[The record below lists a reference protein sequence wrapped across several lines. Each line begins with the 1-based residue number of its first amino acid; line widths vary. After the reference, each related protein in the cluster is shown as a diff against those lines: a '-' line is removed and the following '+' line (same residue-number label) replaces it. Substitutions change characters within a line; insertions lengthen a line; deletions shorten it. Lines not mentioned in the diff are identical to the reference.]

1 MNWKVK
7 KFLCNLL
14 ALTAFN
20 RTRRR
25 QIRDNLMFFDFIKQI
40 NIPPVVLPS
49 VPEKSKTKI
58 NIAFCS
64 DKRGIKLMAVTIKSL
79 LNVSQGRCDYNIFC
93 VVDSDIDLKEKE
105 ILEKLVKDSGSSIK
119 FLEPNSDFD
128 KSYLEGWTKAIYYRT
143 MLPELLPDV
152 DKIIYADIDVIF
164 CNDLIEAYNF
174 DMGNN
179 YIAGVK
185 TFADGYINS
194 GFLIMNLKQIRK
206 DKLYKK
212 WLEVSQRERY
222 PNPDQDLLNYTCQG
236 RILYLPLKY
245 NFQPMDGAN
254 IYKCHS
260 RCEISDIQYHLIVLH
275 FSNWMKPWHDK
286 KKRPIFSDLWWKH
299 AKQTGLW

>member
-1 MNWKVK
+1 MNWKLK
-7 KFLCNLL
+7 KFFCNIL
-14 ALTAFN
+14 ALTGST

-25 QIRDNLMFFDFIKQI
+25 QIRDRLMFYDFIKEV
-40 NIPPVVLPS
+40 NIPNVVKPS
-49 VPEKSKTKI
+49 TPAKSKTKI
-58 NIAFCS
+58 NVAFCS
-64 DKRGIKLMAVTIKSL
+64 DKRGINLAAVTIKSL
-79 LNVSQGRCDYNIFC
+79 LNVSAGKCDYNIYC
-93 VVDSDIDLKEKE
+93 VIDEDVSAKERKS
-105 ILEKLVKDSGSSIK
+105 LNDLVKGTLSTIT
-119 FLEPNSDFD
+119 FLKPNKDFD
-128 KSYLEGWTKAIYYRT
+128 KSYLCRWTKAIYYRT
-143 MLPELLPDV
+143 MLPDLLPDV

-164 CNDLIEAYNF
+164 CNDLIEAYNL

-212 WLEVSQRERY
+212 WIEVSQREKY
-222 PNPDQDLLNYTCQG
+222 PNPDQDLLNYTCKG

-254 IYKCHS
+254 IFKCHAPW
-260 RCEISDIQYHLIVLH
+260 EIQDIQYHLVVLH

-286 KKRPIFSDLWWKH
+286 KKRPIFEEIWWEH

>member
-7 KFLCNLL
+7 KFLCNVL
-14 ALTAFN
+14 ALTAFT

-25 QIRDNLMFFDFIKQI
+25 QIRDRLMFYDFIKEI
-40 NIPPVVLPS
+40 NIPNVVLPS
-49 VPEKSKTKI
+49 FPSKSNKRI
-58 NIAFCS
+58 NVAFCS
-64 DKRGIKLMAVTIKSL
+64 DKRGMKLMAVSIKSL
-79 LNVSQGRCDYNIFC
+79 LNVSKGKCDYDIYC
-93 VVDSDIDLKEKE
+93 VIDEDVDKDEKKALTNLIRE
-105 ILEKLVKDSGSSIK
+105 TGSTVT
-119 FLEPNSDFD
+119 FLNPNKDFD
-128 KSYLEGWTKAIYYRT
+128 KSYLRHWTKAIYYRT
-143 MLPELLPDV
+143 MLPDLLPKV

-164 CNDLIEAYNF
+164 CNDLIEADNL

-212 WLEVSQRERY
+212 WLEVSQREKY

-254 IYKCHS
+254 IFKCHAPW
-260 RCEISDIQYHLIVLH
+260 EIQDIQYHLVVLH

-286 KKRPIFSDLWWKH
+286 NKRPIFQELWWEH